1 MILSSGRISLLVA
14 DGAENASQ
22 FRKDSCCASGFS
34 TARQQELKLLLERA
48 PCFGSDINAWGPRN
62 AEPWSCSLVGL
73 FSEVRDL
80 LHAAECLRNNRLA
93 SRSRGLCASNW

>member
-48 PCFGSDINAWGPRN
+48 PCFGSDIK
-62 AEPWSCSLVGL
+62 
-73 FSEVRDL
+73 
-80 LHAAECLRNNRLA
+80 A
-93 SRSRGLCASNW
+93 SRGQPDVAPAMM